1 MASKILP
8 PARDGQVRAAVWKA
22 LAQIVWRKVADLKL
36 QSWNPRKHTKKQI
49 RQIAKSI
56 QAFGFNV
63 PILIDRNSNVIAG
76 HGRILA
82 CRLLG
87 ITEVPT
93 ICLEHLNESQIRAF
107 MIADNK
113 LTENSVWDDRL
124 LAEQFKELSLVDLDF
139 DLEATGFE
147 MGEIDLRIESGS
159 ADDSDTE
166 DTPPVQSSG
175 PAVSRLG
182 DVYDLGKHRISCGD
196 ALDPAVFSALLRKE
210 KAAMSFID
218 PPYNVKIEGH
228 VSGLGKFI
236 IESSRWLTAR

>member
-1 MASKILP
+1 M
-8 PARDGQVRAAVWKA
+8 
-22 LAQIVWRKVADLKL
+22 AQIEWRKVADLKL

-63 PILIDRNSNVIAG
+63 PVLIDRNSNVIAG

-93 ICLEHLNESQIRAF
+93 ICLEHLNQSQIRAF

-139 DLEATGFE
+139 ELESDRFRNG
-147 MGEIDLRIESGS
+147 GNRLRIESLS
-159 ADDSDTE
+159 ADDPDTE
-166 DTPPVQSSG
+166 DTPPVLIRAWRSVDWEMYMTSTDTEL
-175 PAVSRLG
+175 A
-182 DVYDLGKHRISCGD
+182 
-196 ALDPAVFSALLRKE
+196 
-210 KAAMSFID
+210 AAM
-218 PPYNVKIEGH
+218 
-228 VSGLGKFI
+228 
-236 IESSRWLTAR
+236 R